1 MTSPVSKPKLMTAR
15 VTRRVDVTHDLW
27 QIWVKPEVPFAFK
40 PGQYC
45 TIGVDGLERPYSIVS
60 APYEDE
66 IELFIELVPVP
77 DGRLTPV
84 LHDLGEGAELT
95 IRPRAKGLF
104 FFKEDYRDHLMVATV
119 TGVVPYVSI
128 LRQYLHEGR
137 EGHRFFLLV
146 GASYKDE
153 FTYDGELRRLADEHP
168 DFIKFI
174 PTISRPGEEKNAS
187 WTGETGRVNTIVGK
201 YVQEFG
207 LKHENTLIYAC
218 GHPGMIED
226 VKMHA
231 SEIGFDF
238 QEERFWKEDD

>member
-15 VTRRVDVTHDLW
+15 ITKRVDITHDLW

-66 IELFIELVPVP
+66 IELFIELVPAP

-146 GASYKDE
+146 GASYDDE
-153 FTYDGELRRLADEHP
+153 FTYDGELQRLADEYP
-168 DFIKFI
+168 DFIKFV

-187 WTGETGRVNTIVGK
+187 WTGETGRVNTVVGK
-201 YVQEFG
+201 YVGEFG
-207 LKHENTLIYAC
+207 LKPENTLIYAC

-226 VKMHA
+226 VKVHA
-231 SEIGFDF
+231 AETGFDF

>member
-15 VTRRVDVTHDLW
+15 ITKRVDVTHDLW
-27 QIWVKPEVPFAFK
+27 KIWVKPEVPFGFK

-66 IELFIELVPVP
+66 IELFIELVPLP

-104 FFKEDYRDHLMVATV
+104 LFKEDYRDHLMVSTV

-146 GASYKDE
+146 GASYHDE
-153 FTYDGELRRLADEHP
+153 FTYDGELARLAEEYP
-168 DFIKFI
+168 DFIKFV
-174 PTISRPGEEKNAS
+174 PTISRPDEDKNAS

-207 LKHENTLIYAC
+207 LKP
-218 GHPGMIED
+218 GKHPDIRLWPPRHD
-226 VKMHA
+226 
-231 SEIGFDF
+231 
-238 QEERFWKEDD
+238 

>member
-15 VTRRVDVTHDLW
+15 ITKRVDITHDLW

-66 IELFIELVPVP
+66 IELFIELVPAP

-84 LHDLGEGAELT
+84 LHDLGEGAEMT

-119 TGVVPYVSI
+119 TGVVPYVSM

-153 FTYDGELRRLADEHP
+153 FTYDGELERLAQEYP
-168 DFIKFI
+168 DFIKFV

-187 WTGETGRVNTIVGK
+187 WTGETGRVNTVVGK

-207 LKHENTLIYAC
+207 LEPENTLIYAC

-226 VKMHA
+226 VKIHA
-231 SEIGFDF
+231 TETGFDF

>member
-15 VTRRVDVTHDLW
+15 ITRRVDITHDLW

-66 IELFIELVPVP
+66 IELFIELVPAP

-84 LHDLGEGAELT
+84 LHDLGEGSEMT
-95 IRPRAKGLF
+95 IRPRAKGIF

-119 TGVVPYVSI
+119 TGVVPYVSM

-153 FTYDGELRRLADEHP
+153 FTYDGELERLAQEYP
-168 DFIKFI
+168 DFIKFV

-187 WTGETGRVNTIVGK
+187 WTGETGRVNTVVGK
-201 YVQEFG
+201 YVGEFD
-207 LKHENTLIYAC
+207 LEPENTLIYAC

-226 VKMHA
+226 VKIHA
-231 SEIGFDF
+231 TETGFDF